1 MEVRM
6 AEKDQTRTGL
16 AEKAY
21 KLALVGIPL
30 LTAIINLI
38 SKAVNYARPVSKL
51 RLPIRAKWQANFC
64 SE

>member
-6 AEKDQTRTGL
+6 DDKAQTRTGL

-38 SKAVNYARPVSKL
+38 SKVVNYACAFSKL

-64 SE
+64 PE

>member
-1 MEVRM
+1 MV
-6 AEKDQTRTGL
+6 EKVQTRTGL

-38 SKAVNYARPVSKL
+38 NKAVNYAGSVPKL
-51 RLPIRAKWQANFC
+51 RIPVRA
-64 SE
+64 